1 LKIVQT
7 VLLSC
12 FLLLIG
18 SDLAAQVKASLKVPF
33 GDSVINKG
41 KDTIKKK
48 YGKDSVHYPIRD
60 KRGDFLSDPSNNP
73 FELHDTAVLKRRV
86 EYNPAA
92 KSYYITEMVAGKP
105 QRIPATLTFDE
116 FWKLKT
122 KKDEDAYFM
131 QRANSLGTLNRKM
144 TRPKAKVYDSY
155 FDRLFGKTGSDLK
168 VDIRPVGEINIKA
181 GYQGQNVA
189 NPTLPEAA
197 RKNGGF
203 DFDANTNFSMNASI
217 GDKLKIP
224 INLNSLSNL
233 GFDNQIKLNYRGKK
247 DEIVKSIDAGNI
259 NYISRSTLIPSTQN
273 LFGVKAQFQ
282 FGRLFVTAAIANQKS
297 QRQSMNLQG
306 GTSTQHF
313 QKRLDDYEENRHFL
327 LAQYF
332 RNNYNTAMSNLPIVN
347 SQAQVKR
354 IEVWVTNRNGQ
365 TTNARDIVGLADLGE
380 AKPSKKSLETNPGNL
395 YPDNG
400 SNSLYSSLIKDTR
413 SRNPSDVTSVLSN
426 PMPGVVL
433 RASEDYERTF
443 ARKLTENE
451 YFFNPQ
457 IGFLSLNIPLQPD
470 EVLAVAFQYTYNGRV
485 YQVGEFSDNI
495 ALNPNNGV
503 QQIMFLKLLK
513 ATTQRTDLPIWD
525 LMMKNVYSLDLF
537 GTIQPT
543 DFQLNVLYEDPSL
556 GQKRYLPITDNDTS
570 VKGKALIKILRL
582 DRLNNRNDQQSDGVF
597 DYVEG
602 FTVLSKMG
610 RIVFP
615 LLEPFGEDLKN
626 IAFKELFKKDSAT
639 AKKYLFPQ
647 LYRNIKAEAQTYTN
661 LNRYIMEGQVKGAGG
676 GSEISLNAFNVPQG
690 SVSVRAGGQILK
702 EGTDY
707 IVDYGSGT
715 VRIINPGIL
724 SSNIPVNVSFENNL
738 GFGFQE
744 RGFRALRLD
753 YVASKNFNIGFST
766 QRLSERPFFT
776 KTNFGSDPI
785 KNAMYGLDF
794 NYKGELP
801 SVTRALN
808 KLPFYKT
815 KAKSYITAY
824 GEAAYLQPG
833 HAQQIGKG
841 ASGLVY
847 LDDFESTRTN
857 IDLRF
862 PFTSWALASTPVP
875 FDEAST
881 IPQSIDYNKNRAR
894 IAWYTIEPTLQ
905 DRNSSNNPL
914 SPNLAALSDPRVRQV
929 FTNELFPNKT
939 TNITDVQLPTFD
951 LTYYPSDR
959 GPYNF
964 NFKDLNSKGQFG
976 NPAEKWGGIM
986 RSLDQ
991 TDFET
996 NVIEYVEFWMQN
1008 PFLDK
1013 KINSGKLILN
1023 LGNVS
1028 EDILKDGRRFYEN
1041 GLPTAVNDTSNYET
1055 SIWGKVPTNPIQV
1068 TNAFSNN
1075 PDDRKFQDVGFDGL
1089 DDAGEIIKRKDFIDH
1104 IKQIPG
1110 LSPAVRDSINKDPSA
1125 DNYKWYRDDS
1135 YTATN
1140 AGILDRYKY
1149 FNNPQGNSPVA
1160 GTSVFSSAATM
1171 LPDNEDLNRDN
1182 TLNESES
1189 YWEYTI
1195 NLSNESLGVGKNFI
1209 TDTKQVP
1216 VTYADGTQR
1225 NEDWYLFRVP
1235 IRVPSAQRKAIGG
1248 IADFRSI
1255 RFMRMYLTGFA
1266 NPVTLRFAK
1275 LDLVRNQWRQYAN
1288 EIDGSGNYTPVI
1300 DKSSS
1305 INTLAVSI
1313 EQNGSRQP
1321 VNYIIPPG
1329 IERVQLLSNNGVNLL
1344 QNEQALSVQL
1354 NNLQKGKSPRGVFK
1368 TMNIDIRKYGNLS
1381 MFLHAESQTPTVLS
1395 TNKGDITAVIRM
1407 GQDFQNN
1414 FYEIRIPLKVTP
1426 AGTYSIAQTD
1436 VVWPAENSLNLNLN
1450 DLVNLKLER
1459 DKRHFSYTEKFPT
1472 KEILPDNNLV
1482 QRYSVMGNPNLGEI
1496 RGILIAFENT
1506 STQNSINAEVWVNEL
1521 RLSDMDESGS
1531 YAALGRMDMLLA
1543 DLGNISLSMNKR
1555 TAGFGTI
1562 EQSMNQRAR
1571 TGVTQFDIATNIEAG
1586 KLLPKQIKIS
1596 IPVYASLNKSIENPE
1611 YDPFNKD
1618 IKYDQE
1624 VSSLKGHQRDSVV
1637 NLSANQSTI
1646 KTLNFTNVR
1655 VLPKGKPNL
1664 LSISNFDV
1672 SFSYSQ
1678 LLQTSPVID
1687 QNKMTKQRGAI
1698 GYTFNN
1704 QVKSFEP
1711 FRKLIKTNWAW
1722 LTWLKDINLSPAPSL
1737 ISYRTV
1743 LDRQYGEYTP
1753 RIINS
1758 SDRAIENVETT
1769 YDKYFT
1775 KSQLFNLRWPFTR
1788 SLNMD
1793 FNANMNSRIIEPDGA
1808 NSSLS
1813 SKDLLTRIVPIINSG
1828 RNTLYSQK
1836 AMVRY
1841 DIPTAK
1847 LPLTNWILA
1856 NVNAVTSYN
1865 WIGGSRLADQTNL
1878 FGNTIE
1884 NTLAYQATAQ
1894 FNFTSL
1900 YKKSKYL
1907 NAAISEERV
1916 EAKQAITNPLATKI
1930 LMTKAEALAGKI
1942 GKARDSTLKKW
1953 REARRQE
1960 RIAQRVLK
1968 ANEPIIVPG
1977 GVKTIASFLTM
1988 LKTANADYTESFNS
2002 RLPGYEGNV
2011 EFLNETGTGLSPTID
2026 YMFLG
2031 RQPDANWLDKLN
2043 SSSKINSNPNFNMM
2057 FRQSFDQKFSFRMMV
2072 EPVKSLI
2079 IDVVVNKSFS
2089 KEYSELFKDTSINS
2103 IGDKYTPTHNNP
2115 LSAGGFNISYMAL
2128 NTFFSTHNPNVIST
2142 QFKAFESYR
2151 QKISINVASNSY
2163 YANPT
2168 GKKEAIK
2175 LDKDGYAVGYGKYAQ
2190 DVLIPAFIA
2199 AYTGQDPQKV
2209 SLLNQTNSSIR
2220 SNPFS
2225 GMLPKPN
2232 WTILY
2237 NGLAKTKLL
2246 SDIFSNITL
2255 THGYNSNL
2263 SMNGFTS
2270 SLMYADTGRRNAP
2283 SFLDTV
2289 SKNYI
2294 PYFLVPN
2301 ITISERMEPL
2311 IGINLTTVTQ
2321 WSLRFEYKKSRI
2333 LSLSL
2338 IDYQLSENNST
2349 EFVFGTA
2356 YRKKGLKLPFT
2367 IPGLNNNKLN
2377 NDLTIRFDMSIRDV
2391 YNSNSRLDQK
2401 EAYGTGGQKEVT
2413 IQPSIDY
2420 VLNSKINL
2428 KFFFDQRRTT
2438 PYISSSP
2445 PITNTR
2451 AGVNIR
2457 IAL

>member
-1 LKIVQT
+1 MKIVQT

-12 FLLLIG
+12 FLLLVG
-18 SDLAAQVKASLKVPF
+18 SDLTAQVKAGLKVPF
-33 GDSVINKG
+33 GDSLINKG

-48 YGKDSVHYPIRD
+48 ILKDSVHFPIRD
-60 KRGDFLSDPSNNP
+60 KRGDFLSEPSKNP
-73 FELHDTAVLKRRV
+73 FELHDTSVLKRRV

-105 QRIPATLTFDE
+105 QRIPATLSFDE

-247 DEIVKSIDAGNI
+247 DEIIKSIDAGNI

-273 LFGVKAQFQ
+273 LFGVKTQLQ

-332 RNNYNTAMSNLPIVN
+332 RNNYNKAMSNLPVVN
-347 SQAQVKR
+347 SQAQIKK

-380 AKPSKKSLETNPGNL
+380 SRPSKKSLETNAGNP

-400 SNSLYSSLIKDTR
+400 ANSLYPSIINNPK
-413 SRNPSDVTSVLSN
+413 SRNPSDVSNVLT
-426 PMPGVVL
+426 MQGL
-433 RASEDYERTF
+433 RSSEDYERTF

-556 GQKRYLPITDNDTS
+556 GQKRYLPVADKA
-570 VKGKALIKILRL
+570 VEGKALIKILQL
-582 DRLNNRNDQQSDGVF
+582 DRLNNRNDPQPDGVF

-615 LLEPFGEDLKN
+615 LLEPFGDDLKE
-626 IAFKELFKKDSAT
+626 IAFKNLFQKDSAT

-647 LYRNIKAEAQTYTN
+647 LYRNIKSEAQTYTN
-661 LNRYIMEGQVKGAGG
+661 LNRFVMEGQVKGAGG

-702 EGTDY
+702 EGVDY
-707 IVDYGSGT
+707 MVDYGSGT

-753 YVASKNFNIGFST
+753 YMASKNFNIGFST
-766 QRLSERPFFT
+766 ERLSERPFFT

-794 NYKGELP
+794 NYRGELP

-841 ASGLVY
+841 GSGLVY

-862 PFTSWALASTPVP
+862 PFTSWALASTPYRDVHDKILTTY
-875 FDEAST
+875 DEASLAD
-881 IPQSIDYNKNRAR
+881 SIDYNKRRAR

-914 SPNLAALSDPRVRQV
+914 SSNLAALSDPRVRQV

-951 LTYYPSDR
+951 LTYFPKDR
-959 GPYNF
+959 GPYNY

-986 RSLDQ
+986 RALDQ

-996 NVIEYVEFWMQN
+996 NVIEYVEFWVQN
-1008 PFLDK
+1008 PFIK
-1013 KINSGKLILN
+1013 SPATSGQLVLN

-1041 GLPTAVNDTSNYET
+1041 GMPTPNIPASVDSST
-1055 SIWGKVPTNPIQV
+1055 WGRVPTNPIQV

-1075 PDDRKFQDVGFDGL
+1075 PDDRKFQDIGFDGL
-1089 DDAGEIIKRKDFIDH
+1089 DDAGERLQRKEVIDQ
-1104 IKQIPG
+1104 ISNPLVKQQFF
-1110 LSPAVRDSINKDPSA
+1110 NDPSA

-1140 AGILDRYKY
+1140 GGILDRYKY

-1189 YWEYTI
+1189 YWEYVI
-1195 NLSNESLGVGKNFI
+1195 DLKKGNLGVGSNYI

-1216 VTYADGTQR
+1216 VTYADGTQHS
-1225 NEDWYLFRVP
+1225 EDWYLFRIP
-1235 IRVPSAQRKAIGG
+1235 IRDPKKKSIGG
-1248 IADFRSI
+1248 ISDFRSI
-1255 RFMRMYLTGFA
+1255 RFIRMYMTGFEDSI
-1266 NPVTLRFAK
+1266 TMRFAK

-1288 EIDGSGNYTPVI
+1288 EIDGSGNYKTVAS
-1300 DKSSS
+1300 DNTTV
-1305 INTLAVSI
+1305 NTLAVSI

-1321 VNYIIPPG
+1321 VNYVIPPG

-1381 MFLHAESQTPTVLS
+1381 LFLHAESQIPTTFS
-1395 TNKGDITAVIRM
+1395 SKGDITAVIRM

-1426 AGTYSIAQTD
+1426 AGNYSIAQSD
-1436 VVWPAENSLNLNLN
+1436 IVWPAENSLNLSLN

-1459 DKRHFSYTEKFPT
+1459 DKQHFTYTSKFPM
-1472 KEILPDNNLV
+1472 EIKSGTNAG
-1482 QRYSVMGNPNLGEI
+1482 QTYSVMGNPNLGEI

-1506 STQNSINAEVWVNEL
+1506 SAHNSINAEVWVNEL

-1531 YAALGRMDMLLA
+1531 YAALGRMDMILA

-1562 EQSMNQRAR
+1562 EQSMNQRSK
-1571 TGVTQFDIATNIEAG
+1571 TGVTQFDIATNIDAG
-1586 KLLPKQIKIS
+1586 KLLPKQVKIS

-1618 IKYDQE
+1618 IKYDNE
-1624 VSSLKGHQRDSVV
+1624 VSALQGHQRDSVV
-1637 NLSANQSTI
+1637 NLSTNQSTI

-1655 VLPKGKPNL
+1655 VLPKGKPTL
-1664 LSISNFDV
+1664 LSISNFDL
-1672 SFSYSQ
+1672 SYSYSQ

-1704 QVKSFEP
+1704 QVKGFEP
-1711 FRKLIKTNWAW
+1711 FKKLIKTNWAW
-1722 LTWLKDINLSPAPSL
+1722 LTWLKDINFNPAPSL

-1758 SDRAIENVETT
+1758 SDRTIDKVETT

-1775 KSQLFNLRWPFTR
+1775 KSQLFNMRWPFTR

-1793 FNANMNSRIIEPDGA
+1793 FNANMNSRIDEADGP
-1808 NSSLS
+1808 NGTLS
-1813 SKDLLTRIVPIINSG
+1813 SKDLLTKMMPVINSG

-1836 AMVRY
+1836 AMLRY
-1841 DIPTAK
+1841 DIPTTK

-1856 NVNAVTSYN
+1856 NVNAATSYN
-1865 WIGGSRLADQTNL
+1865 WIGASRLAVQL
-1878 FGNTIE
+1878 GNTIE

-2115 LSAGGFNISYMAL
+2115 LSAGGFTISYMAL

-2151 QKISINVASNSY
+2151 QLISLRVA
-2163 YANPT
+2163 ANNNYWNTIANKAKTP
-2168 GKKEAIK
+2168 
-2175 LDKDGYAVGYGKYAQ
+2175 DGYALGYSKYAQ

-2199 AYTGQDPQKV
+2199 AYTGQDPKKV

-2377 NDLTIRFDMSIRDV
+2377 NDLTFRFDMSIRDV

>member
-1 LKIVQT
+1 MKIVQT

-18 SDLAAQVKASLKVPF
+18 SQLTAQVKNALKVPF
-33 GDSVINKG
+33 ADTTISKSKDSLKR
-41 KDTIKKK
+41 KF
-48 YGKDSVHYPIRD
+48 GKDSVHYPIRD
-60 KRGDFLSDPSNNP
+60 KRGDFLSDPSKNP
-73 FELHDTAVLKRRV
+73 FEFHDTSVLKRRV
-86 EYNPAA
+86 EYDPTN
-92 KSYYITEMVAGKP
+92 KTYSISEMVAGKP
-105 QRIPATLTFDE
+105 QRIPATLSFDE

-122 KKDEDAYFM
+122 NKDEEAYFM
-131 QRANSLGTLNRKM
+131 QRANSLGTLNRKIS
-144 TRPKAKVYDSY
+144 RPKAKVYDSY

-168 VDIRPVGEINIKA
+168 VDIKPVGEINIKA

-233 GFDNQIKLNYRGKK
+233 GFDNQMKLSYQGKK
-247 DEIVKSIDAGNI
+247 DEIVKAIDAGNI

-273 LFGVKAQFQ
+273 LFGVKTQLQ

-306 GTSTQHF
+306 GATTQHF

-327 LAQYF
+327 LSQYF
-332 RNNYNTAMSNLPIVN
+332 RNNYNKAMSNLPVVN

-380 AKPSKKSLETNPGNL
+380 SKPSKKDLTTNPGNV
-395 YPDNG
+395 YPDNS
-400 SNSLYSSLIKDTR
+400 SNSLYTSIINNPK
-413 SRNPSDVTSVLSN
+413 SRNPSEVSLVLSE
-426 PMPGVVL
+426 PIPGIYL
-433 RASEDYERTF
+433 RSSEDYERTF

-451 YFFNPQ
+451 YFFNPE

-470 EVLAVAFQYTYNGRV
+470 EVLAVAFQYTYNGKV
-485 YQVGEFSDNI
+485 YQVGEFSNDI

-503 QQIMFLKLLK
+503 QQIMYLKLLK

-556 GQKRYLPITDNDTS
+556 GQKRYLPVTDPS
-570 VKGKALIKILRL
+570 VSGKALIKILQL
-582 DRLNNRNDQQSDGVF
+582 DRLNNRNDPQPDGIF

-615 LLEPFGEDLKN
+615 LLEPFGDDLKD

-639 AKKYLFPQ
+639 AKKYLFSQ
-647 LYRNIKAEAQTYTN
+647 LYRNIKSEAQTYTN
-661 LNRYIMEGQVKGAGG
+661 LNRYVMEGQVKGAGG

-690 SVSVRAGGQILK
+690 SVTVRAGGQILK

-744 RGFRALRLD
+744 RGFKALRLD
-753 YVASKNFNIGFST
+753 YMASKNFSIGFST
-766 QRLSERPFFT
+766 QSLSERPFFT

-785 KNAMYGLDF
+785 NNSMYGLDF

-801 SVTRALN
+801 AITKALN

-862 PFTSWALASTPVP
+862 PFTSWALSSTPLDR
-875 FDEAST
+875 FKEGGLTDN
-881 IPQSIDYNKNRAR
+881 IDYNMRRAR

-905 DRNSSNNPL
+905 DRNSANNPL
-914 SPNLAALSDPRVRQV
+914 STNIASLSDPRVRQV
-929 FTNELFPNKT
+929 LTNELFPNKT

-951 LTYYPSDR
+951 LSYYPKDR
-959 GPYNF
+959 GPYNY
-964 NFKDLNSKGQFG
+964 NFKDLNTKGQFV
-976 NPAEKWGGIM
+976 NPIDKWGGIM
-986 RSLDQ
+986 RALDQ

-996 NVIEYVEFWMQN
+996 NVIEYIEFWMQN
-1008 PFLDK
+1008 PFLK
-1013 KINSGKLILN
+1013 SPASNGQLVLN

-1041 GLPTAVNDTSNYET
+1041 GMPTPNIPASVDSST
-1055 SIWGKVPTNPIQV
+1055 WGRVPTNPIQV

-1075 PDDRKFQDVGFDGL
+1075 PDDRKFQDVGLDGL
-1089 DDAGEIIKRKDFIDH
+1089 NDAEENVQRKKVIDQITNSIVKQQFI
-1104 IKQIPG
+1104 
-1110 LSPAVRDSINKDPSA
+1110 NDPSA

-1135 YTATN
+1135 YTASN

-1160 GTSVFSSAATM
+1160 GTSVYSSASSM

-1189 YWEYTI
+1189 YWEYAIDLKKT
-1195 NLSNESLGVGKNFI
+1195 SLGVGKTNYI
-1209 TDTKQVP
+1209 TDSKQVT
-1216 VTYADGTQR
+1216 VNYADGTQHT
-1225 NEDWYLFRVP
+1225 EDWYLFRVP
-1235 IRVPSAQRKAIGG
+1235 IRDPQRKSIGG
-1248 IADFRSI
+1248 ITDFKSI
-1255 RFMRMYLTGFA
+1255 RFLRMYMTGFEDSI
-1266 NPVTLRFAK
+1266 TLRFAK

-1288 EIDGSGNYTPVI
+1288 EVDGSGNYKTI
-1300 DKSSS
+1300 GTDNSSS

-1321 VNYIIPPG
+1321 VNYVIPPG

-1354 NNLQKGKSPRGVFK
+1354 NHLEKGKTPRGIFK

-1381 MFLHAESQTPTVLS
+1381 MFLHAESQINSSNPI
-1395 TNKGDITAVIRM
+1395 KDQDITAIIRM

-1426 AGTYSIAQTD
+1426 RGTYTSVTAEK
-1436 VVWPAENSLNLNLN
+1436 VWPAENSMNLSLN
-1450 DLVNLKLER
+1450 DLVNLKLRR
-1459 DKRHFSYTEKFPT
+1459 DKEHFSYTEKFSPT
-1472 KEILPDNNLV
+1472 ITSDSNAG

-1496 RGILIAFENT
+1496 RGILIAFENN
-1506 STQNSINAEVWVNEL
+1506 STQTFVDAEVWMNEL
-1521 RLSDMDESGS
+1521 RLSEMDETGS
-1531 YAALGRMDMLLA
+1531 YAALGRMDMILA
-1543 DLGNISLSMNKR
+1543 DLGNVSVSMNKR

-1562 EQSMNQRAR
+1562 EQNMNQRAK
-1571 TGVTQFDIATNIEAG
+1571 TGLTQIDIATNIDAG
-1586 KLLPKQIKIS
+1586 KLLPKYVKIA
-1596 IPVYASLNKSIENPE
+1596 IPVFAGLNKSIENPE

-1618 IKYDQE
+1618 ILYDKE
-1624 VSSLKGHQRDSVV
+1624 IISLKGRQRDSLV
-1637 NLSANQSTI
+1637 NLSTNQSTI
-1646 KTLNFTNVR
+1646 TTLNFTNVK
-1655 VLPKGKPNL
+1655 VMSNGKPSLFN
-1664 LSISNFDV
+1664 ISNFDL
-1672 SFSYSQ
+1672 SYSYSQ

-1704 QVKSFEP
+1704 QVRSIEP
-1711 FRKLIKTNWAW
+1711 FKKLIKSNWPW
-1722 LTWLKDINLSPAPSL
+1722 LTWIKDINFSPAPSL

-1743 LDRQYGEYTP
+1743 LDRQYGAYTP
-1753 RIINS
+1753 RIINA
-1758 SDRAIENVETT
+1758 SDRSIDKVETT

-1775 KSQLFNLRWPFTR
+1775 KSQLFNMRWPFTR

-1793 FNANMNSRIIEPDGA
+1793 FSANMNSRIDEPDGP
-1808 NSSLS
+1808 NSTLS
-1813 SKDLLTRIVPIINSG
+1813 SAELLARIVPVLNSG
-1828 RNTLYSQK
+1828 RNTLYNQK
-1836 AMVRY
+1836 ASARY
-1841 DIPTAK
+1841 DLPTTK
-1847 LPLTNWILA
+1847 FPLTNWILA
-1856 NVNAVTSYN
+1856 GVNATSSYN
-1865 WIGGSRLADQTNL
+1865 WIGASRLAVEL
-1878 FGNTIE
+1878 GNTIE

-1894 FNFTSL
+1894 FNFTAL

-1907 NAAISEERV
+1907 NAAISEETY
-1916 EAKQAITNPLATKI
+1916 APKQNNTNPLATKL
-1930 LMTKAEALAGKI
+1930 LMSKAEALAGKT
-1942 GKARDSTLKKW
+1942 GKERDSTLKKW
-1953 REARRQE
+1953 REAKRQE

-1968 ANEPIIVPG
+1968 ANAQINVPAPI
-1977 GVKTIASFLTM
+1977 KSIARLLTM
-1988 LKTANADYTESFNS
+1988 LKTANVDYTESFNS
-2002 RLPGYEGNV
+2002 RLPGYDGEV
-2011 EFLNETGTGLSPTID
+2011 EFLNKTGTGFSPTMD

-2031 RQPDANWLDKLN
+2031 RQPDSNWLNEQYTNRQIKRD
-2043 SSSKINSNPNFNMM
+2043 PNFNMI
-2057 FRQSFDQKFSFRMMV
+2057 FRQNFDQKFSFRMMA
-2072 EPVKSLI
+2072 EPIKTLI
-2079 IDVVVNKSFS
+2079 IDVTLNKSFT
-2089 KEYSELFKDTSINS
+2089 KEYSELFKDTNS
-2103 IGDKYTPTHNNP
+2103 YNGLTNPQYNNPTHNNP

-2128 NTFFSTHNPNVIST
+2128 NTFFSSHNPNIISE

-2151 QKISINVASNSY
+2151 AAISLRVAG
-2163 YANPT
+2163 ANGYWADPAI
-2168 GKKEAIK
+2168 GKSAI
-2175 LDKDGYAVGYGKYAQ
+2175 KDGYAVGYGKYAQ

-2209 SLLNQTNSSIR
+2209 NLLNQNNSSIR

-2225 GMLPKPN
+2225 GILPKPN
-2232 WTILY
+2232 WNIMY
-2237 NGLAKTKLL
+2237 NGLAKTPFL
-2246 SDIFSNITL
+2246 STIFSNITL

-2263 SMNGFTS
+2263 SMNSFTS
-2270 SLMYADTGRRNAP
+2270 SLMYADTSRRSAP

-2289 SKNYI
+2289 SKNYV
-2294 PYFLVPN
+2294 PYYLVPN
-2301 ITISERMEPL
+2301 ITISEKMEPL
-2311 IGINLTTVTQ
+2311 IGINLTTLSQ

-2349 EFVFGTA
+2349 ELVFGTA
-2356 YRKKGLKLPFT
+2356 YKKKGLKLPFT
-2367 IPGLNNNKLN
+2367 IPGLNNNKLTN
-2377 NDLTIRFDMSIRDV
+2377 ELTFRFDMAIRDV

-2428 KFFFDQRRTT
+2428 KFFFDQRKTT

>member
-1 LKIVQT
+1 MKIVQT

-12 FLLLIG
+12 FLLLFG
-18 SDLAAQVKASLKVPF
+18 SELAAQVKTALKVPF
-33 GDSVINKG
+33 ADSLVNKG
-41 KDTIKKK
+41 KDTIKKIFR
-48 YGKDSVHYPIRD
+48 KDTVHFPIRD
-60 KRGDFLSDPSNNP
+60 KRGDFLSEPSNNP

-86 EYNPAA
+86 EYNPAS
-92 KSYYITEMVAGKP
+92 KSYYISEMVAGKP

-122 KKDEDAYFM
+122 NKDEEAYFR

-144 TRPKAKVYDSY
+144 SRPKAKVYDSY

-168 VDIRPVGEINIKA
+168 VDIRPVGEINIRA

-203 DFDANTNFSMNASI
+203 DFDANTNFNMNASI

-233 GFDNQIKLNYRGKK
+233 GFDNQVKLNYRGKK

-273 LFGVKAQFQ
+273 LFGVKTELQ
-282 FGRLFVTAAIANQKS
+282 FGRLFVTAAIANQRS

-327 LAQYF
+327 LSQYF
-332 RNNYNTAMSNLPIVN
+332 RNNYNTAMSNLPVVN
-347 SQAQVKR
+347 SQAQIKR

-380 AKPSKKSLETNPGNL
+380 ARPSKKSIETNPGNV

-400 SNSLYSSLIKDTR
+400 ANRLFSSIINNPK
-413 SRNPSDVTSVLSN
+413 SRNPSDVSTILTQDLQ
-426 PMPGVVL
+426 L
-433 RASEDYERTF
+433 RSSEDYERTF

-470 EVLAVAFQYTYNGRV
+470 EVLAVAFQYTYNGKV
-485 YQVGEFSDNI
+485 FQVGEFSNDI

-513 ATTQRTDLPIWD
+513 ATTQRTDLPIWN

-556 GQKRYLPITDNDTS
+556 GQKRYLPITDNNDS

-582 DRLNNRNDQQSDGVF
+582 DRLNNRNDPQPDGVF

-615 LLEPFGEDLKN
+615 VLEPFGDDLKE
-626 IAFKELFKKDSAT
+626 IAFKKLFLTDSALVN
-639 AKKYLFPQ
+639 KYLFPQ
-647 LYRNIKAEAQTYTN
+647 LYRNIKADAQTYTN
-661 LNRYIMEGQVKGAGG
+661 LNRFIMEGQVKGAGG
-676 GSEISLNAFNVPQG
+676 TSEISLNAFNVPQG

-744 RGFRALRLD
+744 RAFRALRLD
-753 YVASKNFNIGFST
+753 YVASKNFNLGFSS

-847 LDDFESTRTN
+847 LDDFESARTN

-862 PFTSWALASTPVP
+862 PFTSWALASTPYRDVKDKLLTT
-875 FDEAST
+875 FDEARLT
-881 IPQSIDYNKNRAR
+881 DSIDYNKRRAR

-914 SPNLAALSDPRVRQV
+914 INNLPALSDPRVRQV

-939 TNITDVQLPTFD
+939 TNITDIQLPTFD
-951 LTYYPSDR
+951 LTYYPKER
-959 GPYNF
+959 GPYNY
-964 NFKDLNSKGQFG
+964 NFKDLNTKGQFG
-976 NPAEKWGGIM
+976 DPTDKWGGIM
-986 RSLDQ
+986 RALDQ

-996 NVIEYVEFWMQN
+996 NVIEYVEFWVQN
-1008 PFLDK
+1008 PFIK
-1013 KINSGKLILN
+1013 SPATSGQLVLN

-1028 EDILKDGRRFYEN
+1028 EDILRDGRRFYEN
-1041 GLPTAVNDTSNYET
+1041 GMPTPNIPASVDSST
-1055 SIWGKVPTNPIQV
+1055 WGRVPTNPIQI

-1075 PDDRKFQDVGFDGL
+1075 PDDRKFQDIGFDGL
-1089 DDAGEIIKRKDFIDH
+1089 DDAAERLQRKGVIDQ
-1104 IKQIPG
+1104 ISNSSVKQQF
-1110 LSPAVRDSINKDPSA
+1110 LNDPSA

-1135 YTATN
+1135 YTAAN

-1189 YWEYTI
+1189 YWEYI
-1195 NLSNESLGVGKNFI
+1195 IDLKKGNLGVGSNYI
-1209 TDTKQVP
+1209 TDSRQVP
-1216 VTYADGTQR
+1216 VTYADGTQGK
-1225 NEDWYLFRVP
+1225 EDWYLFRIP
-1235 IRVPSAQRKAIGG
+1235 IRDPKRKSIGG

-1255 RFMRMYLTGFA
+1255 RFMRMYMTGFEDSI
-1266 NPVTLRFAK
+1266 TMRFAK
-1275 LDLVRNQWRQYAN
+1275 LDLVRNQWRQYIYD
-1288 EIDGSGNYTPVI
+1288 IDGTGNYKAVAYDNTT
-1300 DKSSS
+1300 

-1321 VNYIIPPG
+1321 IKYVIPPG

-1354 NNLQKGKSPRGVFK
+1354 NNLKKASPRGVFK
-1368 TMNIDIRKYGNLS
+1368 TMNIDIRRYGNLS
-1381 MFLHAESQTPTVLS
+1381 MFLHAETQKPNKL
-1395 TNKGDITAVIRM
+1395 KGDITAVIRM

-1414 FYEIRIPLKVTP
+1414 FYEIRIPLKETLSG
-1426 AGTYSIAQTD
+1426 AEQAD
-1436 VVWPAENSLNLNLN
+1436 LVWPAENSLNLSLN

-1459 DKRHFSYTEKFPT
+1459 DKRRFSYTEKFPT

-1496 RGILIAFENT
+1496 KGILIAFENT
-1506 STQNSINAEVWVNEL
+1506 SSQSTINAEVWVNEL
-1521 RLSDMDESGS
+1521 RLSEMDESGS
-1531 YAALGRMDMLLA
+1531 YAALGRMDMILA
-1543 DLGNISLSMNKR
+1543 DLGNVSLSMNKR

-1562 EQSMNQRAR
+1562 EQNMNQRVR

-1586 KLLPKQIKIS
+1586 KLLPKQVKIS
-1596 IPVYASLNKSIENPE
+1596 IPVFASLNKSIENPE

-1618 IKYDQE
+1618 IKYE
-1624 VSSLKGHQRDSVV
+1624 EAINSLKGRQRDSLI
-1637 NLSANQSTI
+1637 NLSSNQSTI

-1655 VLPKGKPNL
+1655 VLPKGKPSL
-1664 LSISNFDV
+1664 LSISNFDL

-1711 FRKLIKTNWAW
+1711 FKKLIKTNWSW
-1722 LTWLKDINLSPAPSL
+1722 LTWLKDINFSPAPSL

-1758 SDRAIENVETT
+1758 SDRTIDKVETT

-1775 KSQLFNLRWPFTR
+1775 KSQLFNMRWPITR

-1793 FNANMNSRIIEPDGA
+1793 FNANMNSRIDEPDGA

-1841 DIPTAK
+1841 DIPTTK

-1865 WIGGSRLADQTNL
+1865 WIGSSRLAVDL
-1878 FGNTIE
+1878 GNTIE

-1907 NAAISEERV
+1907 NAAISDEKVEE
-1916 EAKQAITNPLATKI
+1916 KQANTNPLANKI

-1968 ANEPIIVPG
+1968 ANEPINVPG
-1977 GVKTIASFLTM
+1977 GIKTIARFLTM

-2002 RLPGYEGNV
+2002 RLPGYDGNV
-2011 EFLNETGTGLSPTID
+2011 EFLNEKGTGLSPTID

-2031 RQPDANWLDKLN
+2031 RQPDSNWLNDQYRLYGNIKKN
-2043 SSSKINSNPNFNMM
+2043 VNFNLI
-2057 FRQSFDQKFSFRMMV
+2057 FRQTFDQKFAFRMMV

-2079 IDVVVNKSFS
+2079 IDVIVNKSFS
-2089 KEYSELFKDTSINS
+2089 KEYSELFKDTNS
-2103 IGDKYTPTHNNP
+2103 NAALNGYNNPTHANP

-2142 QFKAFESYR
+2142 QFKAFENYR
-2151 QKISINVASNSY
+2151 QQISLRVAGNNDY
-2163 YANPT
+2163 WNTIGNKAV
-2168 GKKEAIK
+2168 
-2175 LDKDGYAVGYGKYAQ
+2175 KDGYAVGYSKYAQ

-2199 AYTGQDPQKV
+2199 AYTGEDPKKV

-2232 WTILY
+2232 WNVLY

-2255 THGYNSNL
+2255 AHGYNGTL

-2377 NDLTIRFDMSIRDV
+2377 NDLTFRFDMSIRDV

-2401 EAYGTGGQKEVT
+2401 EAYGTGGQKEIT

-2420 VLNSKINL
+2420 ILNSKINL

>member
-1 LKIVQT
+1 MKIVQT

-12 FLLLIG
+12 FLLLLG
-18 SDLAAQVKASLKVPF
+18 SQLTAQVTTALKVPF
-33 GDSVINKG
+33 ADTTISKSKDSLKR
-41 KDTIKKK
+41 KF
-48 YGKDSVHYPIRD
+48 GKDSVHYPISD
-60 KRGDFLSDPSNNP
+60 KRGDFLSEPRKNP
-73 FELHDTAVLKRRV
+73 FEFHDTSVLKRRV
-86 EYNPAA
+86 EYDPTN
-92 KSYYITEMVAGKP
+92 KTYSISEMVAGKP
-105 QRIPATLTFDE
+105 QRIPATLSFDE
-116 FWKLKT
+116 FWKLKSN
-122 KKDEDAYFM
+122 KDEEAYFM
-131 QRANSLGTLNRKM
+131 QRANSLGTLNRKIS
-144 TRPKAKVYDSY
+144 RPKAKVYDSY

-168 VDIRPVGEINIKA
+168 VDIKPVGEINIKA

-233 GFDNQIKLNYRGKK
+233 GFDNQIKLSYKGKK
-247 DEIVKSIDAGNI
+247 DEIVKAIDAGNI

-273 LFGVKAQFQ
+273 LFGVKTQLQ

-306 GTSTQHF
+306 GATTQRF

-332 RNNYNTAMSNLPIVN
+332 RNNYNKAMSNLPVVN
-347 SQAQVKR
+347 SQAQIKR

-380 AKPSKKSLETNPGNL
+380 SKPSKKDLPANSSSI
-395 YPDNG
+395 YPDNS
-400 SNSLYSSLIKDTR
+400 SNNLYSSIINNPK
-413 SRNPSDVTSVLSN
+413 SRNPSDVSLVLSE
-426 PMPGVVL
+426 PIPGIYL
-433 RASEDYERTF
+433 RSSEDYERTF

-470 EVLAVAFQYTYNGRV
+470 EVLAVAFQYTYNGKV
-485 YQVGEFSDNI
+485 YQVGEFSNDI

-503 QQIMFLKLLK
+503 QQVMYLKLLK

-556 GQKRYLPITDNDTS
+556 GQKRYLPAADPS
-570 VKGKALIKILRL
+570 ASGKALIKILQL
-582 DRLNNRNDQQSDGVF
+582 DRLNNRNDPQPDGIF

-615 LLEPFGEDLKN
+615 LLEPFGDDLKE
-626 IAFKELFKKDSAT
+626 IAFKDLFKKDSAT

-647 LYRNIKAEAQTYTN
+647 LYRNIKSEAQTYTN
-661 LNRYIMEGQVKGAGG
+661 LNRFVMEGQVKGAGG

-690 SVSVRAGGQILK
+690 SVMVRAGGQVLK

-753 YVASKNFNIGFST
+753 YMASKNFNIGFST

-801 SVTRALN
+801 SVTKALN

-841 ASGLVY
+841 GSGLVY

-862 PFTSWALASTPVP
+862 PFTSWALSSTPMDR
-875 FDEAST
+875 FKEGGLTDN
-881 IPQSIDYNKNRAR
+881 IIYNNNRAR

-905 DRNSSNNPL
+905 DRNSANNPL
-914 SPNLAALSDPRVRQV
+914 STNIASLSDPRVRQV
-929 FTNELFPNKT
+929 LTNELFPNKT

-951 LTYYPSDR
+951 LTYYPKDR
-959 GPYNF
+959 GPYNY
-964 NFKDLNSKGQFG
+964 NFKDLNTKGQFV
-976 NPAEKWGGIM
+976 NPTDKWGGIM
-986 RSLDQ
+986 RALDQ

-996 NVIEYVEFWMQN
+996 NVIEYVEFWMQD
-1008 PFLDK
+1008 PFLK
-1013 KINSGKLILN
+1013 SPASSGQLYLN

-1041 GLPTAVNDTSNYET
+1041 GMPTPNIPASVDSST
-1055 SIWGKVPTNPIQV
+1055 WGRVPTNPIQV

-1075 PDDRKFQDVGFDGL
+1075 PDDRKFQDVGLDGL
-1089 DDAGEIIKRKDFIDH
+1089 NDTEENLQRKKVIDQISNPLVKQQFI
-1104 IKQIPG
+1104 
-1110 LSPAVRDSINKDPSA
+1110 NDPSA

-1135 YTATN
+1135 YTASN

-1160 GTSVFSSAATM
+1160 GTSVYSSASTL

-1189 YWEYTI
+1189 YWEYAI
-1195 NLSNESLGVGKNFI
+1195 DLKKASLGVGKTNYI
-1209 TDTKQVP
+1209 TDTKQVT
-1216 VTYADGTQR
+1216 VNYADGTQHTE
-1225 NEDWYLFRVP
+1225 NWYLFRVP
-1235 IRVPSAQRKAIGG
+1235 IRDPQRKSIGG
-1248 IADFRSI
+1248 ITDFKSI
-1255 RFMRMYLTGFA
+1255 RFLRMYMTGFEDSI
-1266 NPVTLRFAK
+1266 TLRFAK
-1275 LDLVRNQWRQYAN
+1275 LDLVRNQWRQFAN
-1288 EIDGSGNYTPVI
+1288 EVDSSGNYRIIGPEN
-1300 DKSSS
+1300 SSS

-1321 VNYIIPPG
+1321 VNYVIPPG

-1354 NNLQKGKSPRGVFK
+1354 NHLEKGKTPRGVFK

-1381 MFLHAESQTPTVLS
+1381 MFLHAESQINSSNTI
-1395 TNKGDITAVIRM
+1395 KDQDITAIIRM

-1426 AGTYSIAQTD
+1426 RGTYTPVNAEA
-1436 VVWPAENSLNLNLN
+1436 VWPAENSMNLSLN

-1459 DKRHFSYTEKFPT
+1459 DKQHFSYTKKFPMLIT
-1472 KEILPDNNLV
+1472 SGANAG

-1496 RGILIAFENT
+1496 RGILIAFENS
-1506 STQNSINAEVWVNEL
+1506 STQAFVDAEVWMNEL
-1521 RLSDMDESGS
+1521 RLSEMDESGS
-1531 YAALGRMDMLLA
+1531 YAALGRMDMILA
-1543 DLGNISLSMNKR
+1543 DLGNVSVSMNKR

-1571 TGVTQFDIATNIEAG
+1571 TGITQFDIATNIDAG
-1586 KLLPKQIKIS
+1586 KLLPKNVKIS
-1596 IPVYASLNKSIENPE
+1596 IPVFAGLNKSIENPE

-1618 IKYDQE
+1618 IKYDKE
-1624 VSSLKGHQRDSVV
+1624 ISSLQGRQRDSVV
-1637 NLSANQSTI
+1637 NLSTNQSTI
-1646 KTLNFTNVR
+1646 KTLNFTNVK
-1655 VLPKGKPNL
+1655 VMTKGKPSL
-1664 LSISNFDV
+1664 LNISNFDL
-1672 SFSYSQ
+1672 SYSYSQ

-1711 FRKLIKTNWAW
+1711 FKKLIKSNWPW
-1722 LTWLKDINLSPAPSL
+1722 LTWIKDINFSPAPSM

-1753 RIINS
+1753 RIVNA
-1758 SDRAIENVETT
+1758 SDRTIDKVETT

-1775 KSQLFNLRWPFTR
+1775 KSQLFNMRWPFTR
-1788 SLNMD
+1788 SINMD
-1793 FNANMNSRIIEPDGA
+1793 FSANMNSRIDEPDGP
-1808 NSSLS
+1808 NSTLS
-1813 SKDLLTRIVPIINSG
+1813 STELLARIVPVLNSG
-1828 RNTLYSQK
+1828 RNTLYNQK
-1836 AMVRY
+1836 ASVRY
-1841 DIPTAK
+1841 DLPTSK

-1856 NVNAVTSYN
+1856 GVNAASSYN
-1865 WIGGSRLADQTNL
+1865 WIGASRLAVEL
-1878 FGNTIE
+1878 GNTIE
-1884 NTLAYQATAQ
+1884 NSLAYQATAQ
-1894 FNFTSL
+1894 FNFTAL

-1907 NAAISEERV
+1907 NAAISEETNV
-1916 EAKQAITNPLATKI
+1916 NKQNNTNPLATKL
-1930 LMTKAEALAGKI
+1930 LMSKTEALAGKT
-1942 GKARDSTLKKW
+1942 GKERDSTLKKW
-1953 REARRQE
+1953 REAKRQE

-1968 ANEPIIVPG
+1968 ANEQINVPG
-1977 GVKTIASFLTM
+1977 PVKSIARFLTM

-2002 RLPGYEGNV
+2002 RLPGYDGEV
-2011 EFLNETGTGLSPTID
+2011 EFLNKSGTGFSPTMD

-2031 RQPDANWLDKLN
+2031 RQPDSNWLNQQYANRQIKRD
-2043 SSSKINSNPNFNMM
+2043 PNFNMI
-2057 FRQSFDQKFSFRMMV
+2057 FRQNFDQKFSFRMMA
-2072 EPVKSLI
+2072 EPIKTLI
-2079 IDVVVNKSFS
+2079 IDVMVNKSFT
-2089 KEYSELFKDTSINS
+2089 KEYTELFKDTNS
-2103 IGDKYTPTHNNP
+2103 YYGVTNPQYNNPTHANP

-2128 NTFFSTHNPNVIST
+2128 NTFFSTHNPNVISA
-2142 QFKAFESYR
+2142 QFKAFENYR
-2151 QKISINVASNSY
+2151 EDISLRVAGGNWYWNQLPADQKLAGK
-2163 YANPT
+2163 YAT
-2168 GKKEAIK
+2168 
-2175 LDKDGYAVGYGKYAQ
+2175 GYGKYAQ

-2209 SLLNQTNSSIR
+2209 NLLNQNNSSIR

-2232 WTILY
+2232 WNIMY
-2237 NGLAKTKLL
+2237 NGLAKTPLL
-2246 SDIFSNITL
+2246 STIFSNITL

-2263 SMNGFTS
+2263 SMNSFTS
-2270 SLMYADTGRRNAP
+2270 SLMYADTSRRSAP

-2289 SKNYI
+2289 SKNYV
-2294 PYFLVPN
+2294 PYYLVPN
-2301 ITISERMEPL
+2301 ITISEKMEPL
-2311 IGINLTTVTQ
+2311 IGINLTTLSQ

-2356 YRKKGLKLPFT
+2356 YKKKGLKLPFT
-2367 IPGLNNNKLN
+2367 IPGLNNNKLTN
-2377 NDLTIRFDMSIRDV
+2377 ELTFRFDIAIRDI

-2401 EAYGTGGQKEVT
+2401 EAYGTGGQKDVT

-2428 KFFFDQRRTT
+2428 KFFFDQRKTT